1 MEISWL
7 GHSCFLIKGR
17 QAKVVTD
24 PFDNIP
30 GYHLGQPTANI
41 VTLSHQHPH
50 HNFVAGVSGEPRV
63 IKGPGEYEIAN
74 VFITGIGT
82 FHDAEGGR
90 RRGKNIVYL
99 IEIDEVRICHL
110 GDLGHLL
117 SSNQIEEISD
127 VDILLVPVG
136 GVSTINA
143 AAAAE
148 IINLLEPKIVTPM
161 HFKTEA
167 VDLELE
173 PLEQFLKE
181 MGLREAVAQPKLTVN
196 KPSLPKETQLIVL
209 DYNR

>member
-7 GHSCFLIKGR
+7 GHSCFLIKGK
-17 QAKVVTD
+17 QATVITD

-30 GYHLGQPTANI
+30 GYSLGQPMVDI

-50 HNFVAGVSGEPRV
+50 HNFVVGVYGEPRV
-63 IKGPGEYEIAN
+63 IKGPGEYEITN
-74 VFITGIGT
+74 VFITGIRT

-90 RRGKNIVYL
+90 RRGKNTVYL
-99 IEIDEVRICHL
+99 IEIDDMRICHL

-117 SSNQIEEISD
+117 SSDQIEEMSD

-143 AAAAE
+143 AMAAE
-148 IINLLEPKIVTPM
+148 IISLLEPKIAMPM

-167 VDLELE
+167 VNLELE
-173 PLEQFLKE
+173 PLKQFLKE
-181 MGLREAVAQPKLTVN
+181 MGLKEVVPQPKLIVS
-196 KPSLPKETQLIVL
+196 KSSLPKETRLIVL